1 MDSALVGDNPDQ
13 RKEREPASDLKHELP
28 APFHERC
35 GCCIVFS
42 ALTLA
47 SISVFGVRSVSIS
60 ENAKRGA
67 ALNLGCAPMPK
78 DREVRLIQ
86 RKGDLSQV
94 EFCTSDGCLRRWLLT
109 SVLGPEGL

>member
-1 MDSALVGDNPDQ
+1 MKALVVQAITAVAVPYTALAQPADYRITESTQ
-13 RKEREPASDLKHELP
+13 ACERWDMVH
-28 APFHERC
+28 
-35 GCCIVFS
+35 G
-42 ALTLA
+42 
-47 SISVFGVRSVSIS
+47 SV

-67 ALNLGCAPMPK
+67 ALNLGCAPVPK

-109 SVLGPEGL
+109 SVLGAEGV